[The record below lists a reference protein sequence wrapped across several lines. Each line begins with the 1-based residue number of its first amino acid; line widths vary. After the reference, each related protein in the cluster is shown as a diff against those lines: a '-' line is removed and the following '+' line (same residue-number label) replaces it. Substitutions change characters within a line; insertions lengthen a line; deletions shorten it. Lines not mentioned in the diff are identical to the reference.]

1 MRPIFKT
8 GNVVSAVLTHEV
20 DYMLHVTNSQRVMG
34 SGVAKEVRD
43 RIPEAYEAY
52 MDKQEKGS
60 IGYVSKGG
68 YVYNMTAQQYYGYDK
83 RRYLDYGAL
92 AECLFEVRED
102 LKKVTIM
109 RKVFKIGIPHYMG
122 SALAGGDWDTVL
134 ELVMGI
140 LGKNFQIVVYKLEE
154 RNK

>member
-8 GNVVSAVLTHEV
+8 GNVVSAVLDHEV

-52 MDKQEKGS
+52 MDKQEKGV
-60 IGYVSKGG
+60 IGTNTSGG
-68 YVYNMTAQQYYGYDK
+68 NVVNMTAQQYYGYDK

-92 AECLFEVRED
+92 AECLFKVRED
-102 LKKVTIM
+102 LKMLPVM
-109 RKVFKIGIPHYMG
+109 RKVWKIGIPDHMG
-122 SALAGGDWDTVL
+122 SDRAGGDWDTVL

-140 LGKNFQIVVYKLEE
+140 LGKDFQIVVYKLEE
-154 RNK
+154 DNK